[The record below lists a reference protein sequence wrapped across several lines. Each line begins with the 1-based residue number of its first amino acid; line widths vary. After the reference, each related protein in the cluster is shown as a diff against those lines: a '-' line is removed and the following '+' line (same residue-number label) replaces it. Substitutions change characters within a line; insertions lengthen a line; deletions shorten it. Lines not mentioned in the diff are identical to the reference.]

1 MFKKTKFFAFSLFL
15 LFFFVVQGCK
25 STKVLDAYPV
35 TPEAPYNIAEE
46 ISFESSDEGNEDK
59 SKYLFIRLYN
69 PEYSNPFY
77 IANILKGGLQITKN
91 DQGPDLS
98 HASINFDLE
107 DNFFG
112 LTFGGKY
119 QLAEEA
125 CQFPLD
131 NKYMRN
137 CNPSKSEQV
146 TYALKVTEEEY
157 ENTKKF
163 IEIYASNTK
172 LKYASLLNVKIGL
185 FSIKR
190 KFFSKKDQR
199 VFGTVK
205 YPKNAKNKKVDLEN
219 DKLETR
225 FVCSTFIGFVLY
237 NTVESVTEFFDEHN
251 IKYDYMD
258 VSDISLIPGMTRLFS
273 STWDNYVKAAYA
285 FVEEYPEFKEYLND
299 Y

>member
-91 DQGPDLS
+91 NQGPDLS

>member
-1 MFKKTKFFAFSLFL
+1 MFKKPKFFAFSLFL

>member
-46 ISFESSDEGNEDK
+46 ISFESSGEGNEDK